1 MSISSCPVSG
11 SVGGECPVGGGSSR
25 SGQTRRGCAFSAA
38 AQPGDLHA
46 AFDIPRGVDTEEWLR
61 ARERKT
67 INELLYADYPSR
79 EEVDSVKSQQELDAM
94 NASDH
99 DLLAIALGAPAR
111 QVLQR
116 AQEIGPQTGWRDGY
130 LSVEHGF
137 CPPDYEEP
145 IAALARSPGRIWSDL
160 CERMPGCCA
169 RGRVREAVAALPLVE
184 GTEENIPDQALWGAV
199 VALGMLCSIYRFE
212 DKHDGKD
219 GLTITDGST
228 TKPQCPMGDDLCEEL
243 EGIPLCIALPYYQV
257 SRRMGRTLP
266 HLSFPDQASY
276 NLKIRDVKSNTP
288 YLARFDNTDLR
299 WPMFGERAEVAFLK
313 GCADTSASFQHGPDA
328 IAACQEHVMTGNI
341 EGLLHEMI
349 RLKEILERMPNAFH
363 SISPNPNAG
372 DNYVSADKWV
382 RWGLF
387 SSPLS
392 RRVPAASGLQ
402 FPPYLV
408 MDAFL
413 GRKTHASFLGVEALH
428 LRAWLPSNHR
438 AFIAAIQYHYSIP
451 EFVQRSGDPRL
462 MGVLEGIVEAYAGER
477 GFMGVHRY
485 KVFGILEVAAKTGR
499 TATNGLS
506 GAADATRPWEETHRQ
521 FSDAMKERL
530 EPFRGKLAMEPHSM
544 RGTFEE
550 CRYMAKIASCS
561 SIDQDAS
568 RSTAMVTLDIRD
580 TGITF
585 APGDRVAVMP
595 LNSWEEC
602 AKMVA
607 ALGLDQHVRELVD
620 TTGTWSRFEHHL
632 STVTRT
638 AHRQLTVIDILR
650 RGHLAPITKE
660 LTVKVH
666 ELLHASSNTVLQV
679 LATEEWPVRGSLG
692 DLLQKAVLDTPSHI
706 WNRAFN
712 LQDLS
717 WLSDLVQLE
726 VPRTY
731 SISSHSNDLLPGTVD
746 LTISRAEYELSPI
759 FSHGQTVTR
768 AGVASGFFNPR
779 PLSPE
784 NSLLYEVLIG
794 VSRPVA
800 FQLPIDKMVP
810 CAFFAGGSG
819 IAPFRSFWQHR
830 LATSGLSG
838 GRNLLY
844 LGVQSREKFC
854 YEAELRELVNMGFM
868 EVHLAFSRDRHGLA
882 YDSAARDLV
891 EKPTPPRYIDSLIVE
906 QGNTICDM
914 VMSKKQGGLGGH
926 LYVCGSVSVF
936 DSVMSGIRKAMYNYR
951 TATMETVDLII
962 NKAFAERRFM
972 LDVFMS
978 PKALPCNLPTI
989 SLSSLALHT
998 GHRQESRM
1006 WIAVHG
1012 SVYDVTDFCPM
1023 HPGGTLI
1030 IKSNAGVDCTKSFD
1044 NLAHTNNP
1052 EVSSLLTRYFIGHL
1066 APKPDYRDSDV
1077 STLHDLWASY
1087 LRVTVETLVAHQFEM
1102 NDIMGE
1108 SIDSPSAY
1116 DPNGISNIWLRE
1128 GLPNTIAIRTFY
1140 DYQNR
1145 LLQGGFAALFGS
1157 KLEELVLRLS
1167 FNFANSGGPGAAS
1180 KLPDILGTIAR
1191 AKSGSD
1197 AVRSAKEISALGDFV
1212 CDPSS
1217 ELRFQERGVL
1227 DFTAKCVHLDI
1238 ELLEDL
1244 RQEACNGMD
1253 AFESIATVLDSFDGS
1268 NSDSTPVA
1276 ALSSFLLQTL
1286 ERMAHRLAMFYTQLA
1301 RLSVYQPELEHNPAL
1316 TRWAFVRRCIRD
1328 GTFFVMTRSRSS
1340 EAPLNG
1346 QSESYYINAKSLEKT
1361 TFDNIL
1367 SQIKH
1372 VITSSTVESPT
1383 TAVQLA
1389 TVNDVHLERVNTLG
1403 KDGAVASS
1411 ASRLNVGAVESMGN
1425 FMKKNEKAIRRLSS
1439 MPNQLQLE
1447 DLQKAITMNEKPD
1460 LQKSESLATMDASPS
1475 RFKPLELKIALE
1487 LDPNALLA
1495 CKDQMITARMRI
1507 MGGYEMMSCSASRL
1521 SAPVKCTSISS
1532 ISFEEANELVVANPR
1547 PLMERLKSI
1556 PDDESVPSSASCT
1569 TTQSRR
1575 SSFSGSSVTGSVAES
1590 FAPTPRSRPYET
1602 SMALK
1607 LKLEGLNRRSRGES
1621 VSSRQS
1627 FISASSAID
1636 LRRNRSVSSNRSASK
1651 RMSIDPGHSREQSAG
1666 RLLAFKLGALAG
1678 ERRSFIPPTW

>member
-1 MSISSCPVSG
+1 MS
-11 SVGGECPVGGGSSR
+11 
-25 SGQTRRGCAFSAA
+25 
-38 AQPGDLHA
+38 DY
-46 AFDIPRGVDTEEWLR
+46 
-61 ARERKT
+61 RERKS

-99 DLLAIALGAPAR
+99 DLLAVALGAPAR

-219 GLTITDGST
+219 GMAITNSST
-228 TKPQCPMGDDLCEEL
+228 TRPQCLMGDDLCEEL

-276 NLKIRDVKSNTP
+276 NIKIRDVKSNKP

-341 EGLLHEMI
+341 EGLLQEMI

-387 SSPLS
+387 STPLS

-438 AFIAAIQYHYSIP
+438 AFIAAIQYHYSVP
-451 EFVQRSGDPRL
+451 DFVKRSGDPRL

-530 EPFRGKLAMEPHSM
+530 EPFRGKVDQEPHSM

-550 CRYMAKIASCS
+550 CRYMATIASCS
-561 SIDQDAS
+561 PIDNDSS
-568 RSTAMVTLDIRD
+568 RSTAKVTLDIRD

-602 AKMVA
+602 AKVVA
-607 ALGLDQHVRELVD
+607 ALGLDQHVREPVE
-620 TTGTWSRFEHHL
+620 TNGVWSRFERHL
-632 STVTRT
+632 SSVTRSS
-638 AHRQLTVIDILR
+638 HQQLTVIDILR
-650 RGHLAPITKE
+650 RGHLAPITKD

-692 DLLQKAVLDTPSHI
+692 DLLQKAVLDTPGHI

-712 LQDLS
+712 LEDLS
-717 WLSDLVQLE
+717 WLTDLVQLE

-731 SISSHSNDLLPGTVD
+731 SISSYSNDLLPSTVD
-746 LTISRAEYELSPI
+746 LTISRTEYELSPI
-759 FSHGQTVTR
+759 CSQGQTVTR

-779 PLSPE
+779 PLSAE

-800 FQLPIDKMVP
+800 FQLPIDNMAP

-830 LATSGLSG
+830 LATSVLSG

-844 LGVQSREKFC
+844 LGVQSRDKFC
-854 YEAELRELVNMGFM
+854 YENELRELVNMGFM
-868 EVHLAFSRDRHGLA
+868 EVYLALSRDSHGLE
-882 YDSAARDLV
+882 YDPVARDLI
-891 EKPTPPRYIDSLIVE
+891 EKATPPRYIDSLIIE

-936 DSVMSGIRKAMYNYR
+936 DSVMNGIRKAIYNHR
-951 TATMETVDLII
+951 TATMETVDHIV

-998 GHRQESRM
+998 GHRPDSRM

-1030 IKSNAGVDCTKSFD
+1030 MKSNAGVDCTKSFD

-1102 NDIMGE
+1102 HDIMGD
-1108 SIDSPSAY
+1108 SIDSPSEH
-1116 DPNGISNIWLRE
+1116 DPNGICNIWQRE

-1140 DYQNR
+1140 EYQNR
-1145 LLQGGFAALFGS
+1145 LLQGGFTGLFGR

-1167 FNFANSGGPGAAS
+1167 FNFANAGGPGAAS

-1191 AKSGSD
+1191 AKSSAD
-1197 AVRSAKEISALGDFV
+1197 AVRSAKEINAIGDYV
-1212 CDPSS
+1212 CDTSS
-1217 ELRFQERGVL
+1217 ELRFQERGIL
-1227 DFTAKCVHLDI
+1227 NFTAKSVQLDI

-1253 AFESIATVLDSFDGS
+1253 AFESIASVLGSFDGS
-1268 NSDSTPVA
+1268 NQDSTPVA

-1286 ERMAHRLAMFYTQLA
+1286 EKMAHRLALFYTHLA
-1301 RLSVYQPELEHNPAL
+1301 RLSIYQPQLERHPAR
-1316 TRWAFVRRCIRD
+1316 TRWAFVRRSVRD
-1328 GTFFVMTRSRSS
+1328 GTFFVMTKTRGSETLMDGQADPYSS
-1340 EAPLNG
+1340 
-1346 QSESYYINAKSLEKT
+1346 AKAMEKT

-1372 VITSSTVESPT
+1372 VITASTVESTSNAQP
-1383 TAVQLA
+1383 L
-1389 TVNDVHLERVNTLG
+1389 TVNAVHQERGQDNSI
-1403 KDGAVASS
+1403 ASVG
-1411 ASRLNVGAVESMGN
+1411 SRLNVGAVESMES
-1425 FMKKNEKAIRRLSS
+1425 FMKKNEKAIRRLSG
-1439 MPNQLQLE
+1439 MPSPLQIQG
-1447 DLQKAITMNEKPD
+1447 LQKAISMADKHIPTEVEETALIVNEI
-1460 LQKSESLATMDASPS
+1460 SH
-1475 RFKPLELKIALE
+1475 FKPLELQTALK

-1495 CKDQMITARMRI
+1495 CKDQMLTARMRI
-1507 MGGYEMMSCSASRL
+1507 MAGYESMPCSASRL
-1521 SAPVKCTSISS
+1521 IAPTKCTSISS
-1532 ISFEEANELVVANPR
+1532 ISFEEADELVATSPQ

-1556 PDDESVPSSASCT
+1556 PGNESVPSSASCT
-1569 TTQSRR
+1569 TAQSRR
-1575 SSFSGSSVTGSVAES
+1575 SSFSGSSVTGSVADS
-1590 FAPTPRSRPYET
+1590 VMQTSPIRPSDT
-1602 SMALK
+1602 GMALK
-1607 LKLEGLNRRSRGES
+1607 LKLEGLNRRSE
-1621 VSSRQS
+1621 
-1627 FISASSAID
+1627 
-1636 LRRNRSVSSNRSASK
+1636 K
-1651 RMSIDPGHSREQSAG
+1651 E
-1666 RLLAFKLGALAG
+1666 
-1678 ERRSFIPPTW
+1678 

>member
-1 MSISSCPVSG
+1 MASRK
-11 SVGGECPVGGGSSR
+11 VGCSMNKAGHDKAGM
-25 SGQTRRGCAFSAA
+25 Q
-38 AQPGDLHA
+38 LN
-46 AFDIPRGVDTEEWLR
+46 
-61 ARERKT
+61 RERKT

-184 GTEENIPDQALWGAV
+184 GTEENIPDEALWGAV

-219 GLTITDGST
+219 GLAITDGAT

-243 EGIPLCIALPYYQV
+243 EGIPLCIALPYYPV

-276 NLKIRDVKSNTP
+276 NLKIRDIKSNTP

-341 EGLLHEMI
+341 EGLLQEMI

-392 RRVPAASGLQ
+392 KRVPAASGLQ

-607 ALGLDQHVRELVD
+607 ALGLDQHVREPVD

-712 LQDLS
+712 LEDLS
-717 WLSDLVQLE
+717 WLSELVQLE

-731 SISSHSNDLLPGTVD
+731 SISSHSNELLPSTVD

-759 FSHGQTVTR
+759 FSQRQTVTR

-779 PLSPE
+779 PLSAE

-882 YDSAARDLV
+882 YDGVARDLV

-906 QGNTICDM
+906 QGNMICDM

-1012 SVYDVTDFCPM
+1012 SVYDITDFCPM

-1167 FNFANSGGPGAAS
+1167 FNFANSGGP
-1180 KLPDILGTIAR
+1180 
-1191 AKSGSD
+1191 
-1197 AVRSAKEISALGDFV
+1197 
-1212 CDPSS
+1212 
-1217 ELRFQERGVL
+1217 
-1227 DFTAKCVHLDI
+1227 
-1238 ELLEDL
+1238 
-1244 RQEACNGMD
+1244 EACNGMD

-1301 RLSVYQPELEHNPAL
+1301 RLSVYQPELEHNPAR

-1328 GTFFVMTRSRSS
+1328 GTFFVMTRSRNDGQSMD
-1340 EAPLNG
+1340 G

-1372 VITSSTVESPT
+1372 VITSSTAESHT
-1383 TAVQLA
+1383 TIVQPS
-1389 TVNDVHLERVNTLG
+1389 TVNDVHHERATTLA
-1403 KDGAVASS
+1403 KDGSVASS
-1411 ASRLNVGAVESMGN
+1411 ASRLNVGAVESMGS

-1439 MPNQLQLE
+1439 MP
-1447 DLQKAITMNEKPD
+1447 
-1460 LQKSESLATMDASPS
+1460 
-1475 RFKPLELKIALE
+1475 
-1487 LDPNALLA
+1487 
-1495 CKDQMITARMRI
+1495 
-1507 MGGYEMMSCSASRL
+1507 
-1521 SAPVKCTSISS
+1521 SS
-1532 ISFEEANELVVANPR
+1532 IA
-1547 PLMERLKSI
+1547 
-1556 PDDESVPSSASCT
+1556 ESVI
-1569 TTQSRR
+1569 Q
-1575 SSFSGSSVTGSVAES
+1575 
-1590 FAPTPRSRPYET
+1590 TPPSRPYET

-1636 LRRNRSVSSNRSASK
+1636 LRRNRSVSSARNASK
-1651 RMSIDPGHSREQSAG
+1651 RMSIDPGHTREQSAG

>member
-1 MSISSCPVSG
+1 MASRK
-11 SVGGECPVGGGSSR
+11 VGCSMNKAGHDKADM
-25 SGQTRRGCAFSAA
+25 Q
-38 AQPGDLHA
+38 LN
-46 AFDIPRGVDTEEWLR
+46 
-61 ARERKT
+61 RERKT

-184 GTEENIPDQALWGAV
+184 GTEENIPDEALWGAV

-219 GLTITDGST
+219 GLAITDGAT
-228 TKPQCPMGDDLCEEL
+228 TKPQCPMGDDL
-243 EGIPLCIALPYYQV
+243 
-257 SRRMGRTLP
+257 S
-266 HLSFPDQASY
+266 SY

-392 RRVPAASGLQ
+392 KRVPAASGLQ

-561 SIDQDAS
+561 SIDQDAN

-607 ALGLDQHVRELVD
+607 ALGLDQHVREPVD

-712 LQDLS
+712 LEDLS
-717 WLSDLVQLE
+717 WLSELVQLE

-731 SISSHSNDLLPGTVD
+731 SISSHSNELLPSTVD

-759 FSHGQTVTR
+759 FSQRQTVTR

-779 PLSPE
+779 PLSAE

-882 YDSAARDLV
+882 YDGVARDLV

-906 QGNTICDM
+906 QGNAICDM

-1012 SVYDVTDFCPM
+1012 SVYDITDFCPM

-1052 EVSSLLTRYFIGHL
+1052 EVSSLLTRYFI
-1066 APKPDYRDSDV
+1066 
-1077 STLHDLWASY
+1077 
-1087 LRVTVETLVAHQFEM
+1087 
-1102 NDIMGE
+1102 
-1108 SIDSPSAY
+1108 
-1116 DPNGISNIWLRE
+1116 
-1128 GLPNTIAIRTFY
+1128 
-1140 DYQNR
+1140 
-1145 LLQGGFAALFGS
+1145 
-1157 KLEELVLRLS
+1157 
-1167 FNFANSGGPGAAS
+1167 
-1180 KLPDILGTIAR
+1180 
-1191 AKSGSD
+1191 
-1197 AVRSAKEISALGDFV
+1197 
-1212 CDPSS
+1212 
-1217 ELRFQERGVL
+1217 
-1227 DFTAKCVHLDI
+1227 
-1238 ELLEDL
+1238 
-1244 RQEACNGMD
+1244 EACNGMD

-1301 RLSVYQPELEHNPAL
+1301 RLSVYQPELEHNPAR

-1328 GTFFVMTRSRSS
+1328 GTFFVMTRSRNDGQSMD
-1340 EAPLNG
+1340 G

-1372 VITSSTVESPT
+1372 VITSSTAESQT
-1383 TAVQLA
+1383 TIVQPS
-1389 TVNDVHLERVNTLG
+1389 TVNDVHHERATTLA
-1403 KDGAVASS
+1403 KDGSVASS
-1411 ASRLNVGAVESMGN
+1411 ASRLNVGAVESMGS

-1439 MPNQLQLE
+1439 MP
-1447 DLQKAITMNEKPD
+1447 
-1460 LQKSESLATMDASPS
+1460 
-1475 RFKPLELKIALE
+1475 
-1487 LDPNALLA
+1487 
-1495 CKDQMITARMRI
+1495 
-1507 MGGYEMMSCSASRL
+1507 
-1521 SAPVKCTSISS
+1521 SS
-1532 ISFEEANELVVANPR
+1532 IA
-1547 PLMERLKSI
+1547 
-1556 PDDESVPSSASCT
+1556 ESVI
-1569 TTQSRR
+1569 Q
-1575 SSFSGSSVTGSVAES
+1575 
-1590 FAPTPRSRPYET
+1590 TPPSRPYET

-1627 FISASSAID
+1627 FISASSAMD
-1636 LRRNRSVSSNRSASK
+1636 LRRNRSVSSARNASK
-1651 RMSIDPGHSREQSAG
+1651 RMSIDPGHTREQSAG

>member
-11 SVGGECPVGGGSSR
+11 SAGGECPVGGSSR

-46 AFDIPRGVDTEEWLR
+46 AFDAGHDKADMQLN
-61 ARERKT
+61 RERKT

-184 GTEENIPDQALWGAV
+184 GTEENIPDEALWGAV

-212 DKHDGKD
+212 DKHDGKN
-219 GLTITDGST
+219 GLAITDGAT

-392 RRVPAASGLQ
+392 KRVPAASGLQ

-485 KVFGILEVAAKTGR
+485 KVF
-499 TATNGLS
+499 ATNGLS

-585 APGDRVAVMP
+585 APGDRVA
-595 LNSWEEC
+595 
-602 AKMVA
+602 MVA
-607 ALGLDQHVRELVD
+607 ALGLDQHLREPVD

-679 LATEEWPVRGSLG
+679 LATEEWP
-692 DLLQKAVLDTPSHI
+692 KAVLDTPSHI

-712 LQDLS
+712 LEDLS
-717 WLSDLVQLE
+717 WLSELVQLE

-731 SISSHSNDLLPGTVD
+731 SISSHSDELLPSTVD

-759 FSHGQTVTR
+759 FSQGQTVTR

-779 PLSPE
+779 PLSAE

-882 YDSAARDLV
+882 YDGVARDLV
-891 EKPTPPRYIDSLIVE
+891 EKSTPPRYIDSLIVE
-906 QGNTICDM
+906 QGNMICDM

-1012 SVYDVTDFCPM
+1012 SVYDITDFCPM

-1077 STLHDLWASY
+1077 STLHDLWACY

-1167 FNFANSGGPGAAS
+1167 FNFANSGGPGVAS

-1227 DFTAKCVHLDI
+1227 DFTAKCVQLDI

-1301 RLSVYQPELEHNPAL
+1301 RLSVYQPELEHNPAR

-1328 GTFFVMTRSRSS
+1328 GTFFVMTRSRNDGQSMD
-1340 EAPLNG
+1340 G

-1372 VITSSTVESPT
+1372 VITSSTAESQT
-1383 TAVQLA
+1383 TIVQPS
-1389 TVNDVHLERVNTLG
+1389 TVNDVHHERATTLA
-1403 KDGAVASS
+1403 KDGSVASS
-1411 ASRLNVGAVESMGN
+1411 ASRLNVGAVESMGS

-1439 MPNQLQLE
+1439 MPSQLQLD
-1447 DLQKAITMNEKPD
+1447 DLQRAIALNDKPSP
-1460 LQKSESLATMDASPS
+1460 QASESTDASKENPG
-1475 RFKPLELKIALE
+1475 RFKPLELKTSLKI
-1487 LDPNALLA
+1487 DPSALLA
-1495 CKDQMITARMRI
+1495 CKDQMLTARMRI
-1507 MGGYEMMSCSASRL
+1507 MAGYEMMSCSASRL
-1521 SAPVKCTSISS
+1521 TD
-1532 ISFEEANELVVANPR
+1532 ELVVTNPQ
-1547 PLMERLKSI
+1547 PLMECLKSI

-1569 TTQSRR
+1569 TAQSRR
-1575 SSFSGSSVTGSVAES
+1575 SSFSGSSVTGSIAES
-1590 FAPTPRSRPYET
+1590 VIQTPPSRPYET

-1627 FISASSAID
+1627 FISASSAMD
-1636 LRRNRSVSSNRSASK
+1636 LRRNRSVSSARNASK
-1651 RMSIDPGHSREQSAG
+1651 RMSIDPGHTREQSAG

>member
-11 SVGGECPVGGGSSR
+11 SAGGECPVGGSSR

-46 AFDIPRGVDTEEWLR
+46 AFDIPRGIDTEEWLR

-184 GTEENIPDQALWGAV
+184 GTEENIPDEALWGAV

-212 DKHDGKD
+212 DKHDGKN
-219 GLTITDGST
+219 GLAITDGAT

-392 RRVPAASGLQ
+392 KRVPAASGLQ

-607 ALGLDQHVRELVD
+607 ALGLDQHLREPVD

-712 LQDLS
+712 LEDLS
-717 WLSDLVQLE
+717 WLSELVQLE

-731 SISSHSNDLLPGTVD
+731 SISSHSDELLPSTVD

-759 FSHGQTVTR
+759 FSQGQTVTR

-779 PLSPE
+779 PLSAE

-882 YDSAARDLV
+882 YDGVARDLV
-891 EKPTPPRYIDSLIVE
+891 EKSTPPRYIDSLIVE
-906 QGNTICDM
+906 QGNMICDM

-1012 SVYDVTDFCPM
+1012 SVYDITDFCPM

-1077 STLHDLWASY
+1077 STLHDLWACY

-1145 LLQGGFAALFGS
+1145 LLQGASWRFC
-1157 KLEELVLRLS
+1157 LR
-1167 FNFANSGGPGAAS
+1167 FH
-1180 KLPDILGTIAR
+1180 LP
-1191 AKSGSD
+1191 
-1197 AVRSAKEISALGDFV
+1197 
-1212 CDPSS
+1212 
-1217 ELRFQERGVL
+1217 ELRSQERGVL
-1227 DFTAKCVHLDI
+1227 DFTAKMRCSFDI

-1244 RQEACNGMD
+1244 PTRGVQRPWTL
-1253 AFESIATVLDSFDGS
+1253 FESIATVLDSFDGS

-1301 RLSVYQPELEHNPAL
+1301 RLSVYQPELEHNPAR

-1328 GTFFVMTRSRSS
+1328 GTFFVMTRSRNDGQSMD
-1340 EAPLNG
+1340 G

-1372 VITSSTVESPT
+1372 VITSSTAESQT
-1383 TAVQLA
+1383 TIVQPS
-1389 TVNDVHLERVNTLG
+1389 TVNDVHHERATTLA
-1403 KDGAVASS
+1403 KDGSVASS
-1411 ASRLNVGAVESMGN
+1411 ASRLNVGAVESMGS

-1439 MPNQLQLE
+1439 MPSQLQLD
-1447 DLQKAITMNEKPD
+1447 DLQRAIALNDKPSP
-1460 LQKSESLATMDASPS
+1460 QASESTDASKENPG
-1475 RFKPLELKIALE
+1475 RFKPLELKTSLKI
-1487 LDPNALLA
+1487 DPSALLA
-1495 CKDQMITARMRI
+1495 CKDQMLTARMRI
-1507 MGGYEMMSCSASRL
+1507 MAGYEMMSCSASRL
-1521 SAPVKCTSISS
+1521 SAPAKCTSISS
-1532 ISFEEANELVVANPR
+1532 ITFEEADELVVTNPQ
-1547 PLMERLKSI
+1547 PLMECLKSI

-1569 TTQSRR
+1569 TAQSRR
-1575 SSFSGSSVTGSVAES
+1575 SSFSGSSVTGSIAES
-1590 FAPTPRSRPYET
+1590 VIQTPPSRPYET

-1627 FISASSAID
+1627 FISASSAMD
-1636 LRRNRSVSSNRSASK
+1636 LRRNRSVSSARNASK
-1651 RMSIDPGHSREQSAG
+1651 RMSIDPGHTREQSAG